1 MRPNVPTLPT
11 PSTNGGEGTSREPS
25 PHLRHYTDAF
35 LSALFCS
42 GERRSLATTL
52 FLRANARVRDSHQLP
67 AANPG
72 ERRRTDQRRRPPEHP
87 GGKSGGG
94 KTLPRR
100 HVRGSSRRSK
110 MALYAGIAS
119 RERAG
124 ALPPPSLG
132 GSRPAAGRPGCRR
145 SAVPYLSRSPG
156 HGDCFWGGKQLCRSS
171 AQRVTRNL
179 CGSESNHTV

>member
-1 MRPNVPTLPT
+1 MREQVRNLLPT
-11 PSTNGGEGTSREPS
+11 SSTIQM
-25 PHLRHYTDAF
+25 
-35 LSALFCS
+35 LSSLHCS
-42 GERRSLATTL
+42 AQARDRLLATTL
-52 FLRANARVRDSHQLP
+52 FLRANARVRDFHQLP
-67 AANPG
+67 AANAPRCILARGG
-72 ERRRTDQRRRPPEHP
+72 EPTDGQNPPKTPE
-87 GGKSGGG
+87 GNRAGR

-156 HGDCFWGGKQLCRSS
+156 SGDCFWGGKQLCRSS
-171 AQRVTRNL
+171 TQRVTRNL